1 MASPSAPRYKRHMTS
16 LLLDPAELAERL
28 APGRAVR
35 LLDARPASQFAAGH
49 LPGALHLDPFGI
61 SLIDSRPAPLRA
73 FEWIMQHLLELR
85 GVTREEPVVV
95 YEEGSG
101 MRAARLVWLLA
112 LFGHPDARLLDG
124 GIARWR
130 AERRTVVREAAAEPD
145 TASTLIVARR
155 PEALATVEDVLAAL
169 GQPGVVIVDARSRAE
184 YTGTLIRA
192 ARGGAVPGAV
202 HLEYTAN
209 LTPDGR
215 YRAPSELRSLY
226 EALGVTP
233 DREVITY
240 CQGGYRA
247 AQSWI
252 ALRHADY
259 PRVRCYVG
267 SWNEWGNRTDLPV
280 ERPAV

>member
-1 MASPSAPRYKRHMTS
+1 MHS
-16 LLLDPAELAERL
+16 LLIDPAELAELL
-28 APGRAVR
+28 AHGRPVR
-35 LLDARPASQFAAGH
+35 VLDARSASQFTAGH

-85 GVTREEPVVV
+85 GVTRDEPVVV

-130 AERRTVVREAAAEPD
+130 AERRSVVRDAIAEPEAASVLDVE
-145 TASTLIVARR
+145 RR
-155 PEALATVEDVLAAL
+155 PEELATVEDVLAAL
-169 GQPGVVIVDARSRAE
+169 GNPRIAIVDARSRAE
-184 YTGTLIRA
+184 YTGALVRA
-192 ARGGAVPGAV
+192 ARGGAIPGAV

-209 LTPDGR
+209 LTSDGR
-215 YRAPSELRSLY
+215 YRPPTELRSMY
-226 EALGVTP
+226 EALGVSP

-252 ALRHADY
+252 ALKAAGY
-259 PRVRCYVG
+259 PRVRSYVG
-267 SWNEWGNRTDLPV
+267 SWNEWGNRLDLPI
-280 ERPAV
+280 

>member
-1 MASPSAPRYKRHMTS
+1 VSSR
-16 LLLDPAELAERL
+16 LLNPAELGERL
-28 APGRAVR
+28 AHGRPVR

-85 GVTREEPVVV
+85 GVTRDEAVVV
-95 YEEGSG
+95 YEESSG
-101 MRAARLVWLLA
+101 MRAARLVWLLT

-124 GIARWR
+124 GITRWR
-130 AERRTVVREAAAEPD
+130 AERRTVVRDAAAEPE
-145 TASTLIVARR
+145 TASTLIVERR
-155 PEALATVEDVLAAL
+155 PEELATVEDVLAAL
-169 GQPGVVIVDARSRAE
+169 GNPDVAIVDVRSRAE
-184 YTGTLIRA
+184 YTGTLVRA
-192 ARGGAVPGAV
+192 ARGGTVPGAV

-226 EALGVTP
+226 EAIGVTP

-252 ALRHADY
+252 ALRQAGY
-259 PRVRCYVG
+259 PRVRSYVG

-280 ERPAV
+280 EQPRS

>member
-1 MASPSAPRYKRHMTS
+1 MASPSGQRYKRRVTY
-16 LLLDPAELAERL
+16 LLVDPADLAERL
-28 APGRAVR
+28 RDGRPVR
-35 LLDARPASQFAAGH
+35 LLDARPASQFAIGH
-49 LPGALHLDPFGI
+49 LPEALHLDPFGI
-61 SLIDSRPAPLRA
+61 SLIDSRPEPLRA

-130 AERRTVVREAAAEPD
+130 AERRAVVRQAVAEPD
-145 TASTLIVARR
+145 TATTLIIERR
-155 PEALATVEDVLAAL
+155 PEELATVEDVLAAL
-169 GQPGVVIVDARSRAE
+169 GKPGVVIVDARSRAE
-184 YTGTLIRA
+184 YTGTMMRA
-192 ARGGAVPGAV
+192 ARGGAIPGAI
-202 HLEYTAN
+202 HLEYSAN

-252 ALRHADY
+252 ALRHAGY

-280 ERPAV
+280 QHPAA

>member
-1 MASPSAPRYKRHMTS
+1 MSS
-16 LLLDPAELAERL
+16 LLLDPAELDERL
-28 APGRAVR
+28 ARRRPLR

-85 GVTREEPVVV
+85 GVTRDETVVV
-95 YEEGSG
+95 YEENSG

-130 AERRTVVREAAAEPD
+130 AERRPVVREAAAEPA
-145 TASTLIVARR
+145 TASTLVVERQ
-155 PEALATVEDVLAAL
+155 PEVLATVEDMLAAL
-169 GQPGVVIVDARSRAE
+169 GDPRVAIVDARSRAE
-184 YTGTLIRA
+184 YTGALVRA

-209 LTPDGR
+209 LTADGR
-215 YRAPSELRSLY
+215 YRPPSELRSMY
-226 EALGVTP
+226 EALGVSP
-233 DREVITY
+233 NREVITY

-252 ALRHADY
+252 ALRHAGY
-259 PRVRCYVG
+259 PRVRSYVG
-267 SWNEWGNRTDLPV
+267 SWNEWGNRLDLPV
-280 ERPAV
+280 VLG

>member
-1 MASPSAPRYKRHMTS
+1 
-16 LLLDPAELAERL
+16 
-28 APGRAVR
+28 
-35 LLDARPASQFAAGH
+35 
-49 LPGALHLDPFGI
+49 
-61 SLIDSRPAPLRA
+61 
-73 FEWIMQHLLELR
+73 MQHLLELR
-85 GVTREEPVVV
+85 GVTRDEAVVV

-124 GIARWR
+124 GVMRWR
-130 AERRTVVREAAAEPD
+130 AERRPVVRDAAAEPE
-145 TASTLIVARR
+145 TASTLIVERR
-155 PEALATVEDVLAAL
+155 PEELATVEDVLAAL
-169 GQPGVVIVDARSRAE
+169 GNPDVAIVDARSRAE
-184 YTGTLIRA
+184 YTGTLVRA
-192 ARGGAVPGAV
+192 VRGGAIPGAV

-209 LTPDGR
+209 LTSDGR
-215 YRAPSELRSLY
+215 YRPPSELRGMY

-252 ALRHADY
+252 ALRQAGY
-259 PRVRCYVG
+259 PRVRSYVG

-280 ERPAV
+280 EQSRN